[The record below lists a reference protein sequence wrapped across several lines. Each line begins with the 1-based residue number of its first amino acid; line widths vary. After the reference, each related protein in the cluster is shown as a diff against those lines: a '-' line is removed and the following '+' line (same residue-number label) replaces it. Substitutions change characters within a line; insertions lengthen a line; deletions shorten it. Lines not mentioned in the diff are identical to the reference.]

1 MVYMARGKEKQ
12 ALGCPK
18 CRHSAGGC
26 GTCRAKASGEAP
38 KPKAPARSSG
48 GHSGGKTGPPA
59 DWEPPSEGDT
69 IEVEIAD
76 DAGAT
81 SWIKAKVTAVQV
93 DGSFSAK
100 ITTHD
105 DQWDDWFTWSEE
117 DTDWRRKSRRS
128 SRGGG
133 RSSSES
139 MPSTKLRLRV
149 DHRRREAVL
158 LPPLEMKRLSNRPAR
173 GQKAIRFDVLEGTL
187 PYVSVDES
195 LVGQRVRCLTPEL
208 RWAKGSLASFR
219 GNSRFVVRFD
229 KVKKQPERE
238 EEMTLL
244 DHRVELLVDVTPF
257 PPLDEDDAEDCFVEE
272 EEPPERAARK
282 KPRASGRDG
291 ETSGATGDGAGTS
304 TEEGAPAAADEAP
317 AETSAEGV
325 VDGAKE
331 NDAME
336 VCDPGGEDEDADAPA
351 MCGRDGC
358 TLRAWHTGM
367 CMPTVRPEEESSE
380 MRRSSRRASAPTPVP
395 APEPAAETK
404 PMKPD
409 AAEDAGDEKKQIRL
423 FTSKLAASGF
433 RHVRAVPY
441 GSGLTEWVEPA
452 AVAEG
457 VRLVYVAQFW
467 SAGKQQ
473 TLGPV
478 DTAME
483 AATAYT
489 RFVIAEFEEEA
500 AAAAAAEAKAAA
512 RAAAKAAAAEA
523 AAAHAATARAAKAAA
538 AEAAADAHGMRLT
551 RGLRG
556 AASGGGAP
564 LTDAERAERAEREK
578 AERAALAERLEQAD
592 RAAYFAA
599 NQKKKSDG
607 YDDELVG
614 RRVRATRESDGE
626 TSVGTIFERAVG
638 AKRSAASNYK
648 VRYDDGVIEDLTLP
662 DDGVE
667 LQPKDHGDF
676 DESSGRSL
684 EEARKAWK
692 AAAAEEELRA
702 KEDQALEGLTL
713 HTSSKSDTGYRC
725 VTSQYLS
732 RLAVF
737 AYDVR
742 ATKDGRCVH
751 VGRFKSKLQA
761 AVAFA
766 RFISSEPPS
775 TTFGNMVIEPV
786 LPESTKEEGINTVDK
801 ILDVRVTVVDC
812 LEPSDFQEDGL
823 PLTGDTAQEW
833 GKARRTKEAIAA
845 LAAGYSIEQVLRIPR
860 RTKASVAGA
869 AAGIPQES
877 PLASLGAPA
886 LVVLTAAAGAQA
898 AESLD
903 SDVADAAQ
911 DGDAAEAASQPAPEG
926 AMDVDGQDAA
936 AAESAAGAA
945 GGDSG
950 REEAIA
956 SRAKRRGT
964 PELGEIVQVEIEEEG
979 VINWVDAE
987 VRQVMPS
994 NRFYVCV
1001 GNDEDFIES
1010 YGLEDE
1016 FKEWRRTGR
1025 LNDIS
1030 EREISKVEV
1039 REMLVKLRGY
1049 SYLRSK
1055 WMTVPE
1061 IEADGGLSVNIL
1073 KKFEKRLEKGESDES
1088 YKKHMGIE
1096 RIVSHRHRRGAL
1108 EYLVKPVGLSY
1119 AECSWERAPQLTDP
1133 DALESIRRYLAASG
1147 HTPASLQ
1154 GTDMHGTGTA
1164 WLKAGSQLEI
1174 AGKSRHGGEWTT
1186 AKVLQA
1192 GDTDV
1197 LIERKNEVPPPDV
1210 GQTAQPEQQGAGTS
1224 GEQQGEGV
1232 EAEQQ
1237 GEEASAEQQGTK
1249 AEAEQQG
1256 GEAELEQQGM
1266 DVEAEQGAG
1275 ASSDTKDAND
1285 GSPSAEDPQ
1294 KEAQAVASR
1303 APQLKATVRERLPLS
1318 RMRPLP
1324 PRTPKDFRPV
1334 NEQAVQVAH
1343 STGWWAG
1350 VVKSVR
1356 KKGEQLLDDD
1366 KFFAMRRELATKRAA
1381 MQASLQPPQ
1390 SAEELPV
1397 GKRASGR
1404 DGKQWEVVVADD
1416 DGAFHRWAPVRG
1428 MGKGGSGGSKR
1439 RRCGACAGCLAE
1451 NCGSCKYC
1459 LDMPKFGGR
1468 GVMRQ
1473 TCEKRACVSLK
1484 FDDDGDQFRRDDAP
1498 ATARAT
1504 ARKAAQDADTS
1515 GRRSSRQPAVT
1526 KLEPPDGGEPNALV
1540 KGLHPR
1546 RAVAGKRV
1554 VVDYEEED
1562 ESGAPINV
1570 RYPGTVLAY
1579 SVTDGLLVRFDSS
1592 PDDDPTWVD
1601 EAGDDEWE
1609 WEETTKA
1616 EQPPQPDQQPEA
1628 NATDKV
1634 EPTRRSGRRSAS
1646 KQPEEVVQTEVSA
1659 PEMKVEEEGEACASC
1674 GIALWAPGNEML
1686 LCDGPGCEAAYH
1698 IGCLRPPLTSVPQG
1712 DWFCPKCQPNSS
1724 APSSRPASQA
1734 GGAQAPAKSSDG
1746 LIKGKRRNKITG
1758 ARIVVDYE
1766 ENGDDGKPE
1775 IKRYPGVVLAYSSEH
1790 GLLVRFDG
1798 FDDDD
1803 EEGEA
1808 WVEEA
1813 GVDDWDWEESATEA
1827 AKELTCLVVD
1837 AEGTEFWRPLKAL
1850 RPNWV
1855 WWSTEE
1861 GWSIDD
1867 DEPWQKIY
1875 DVEVEAAD
1883 EQEEEDDLLTTAER
1897 EAKAAAL
1904 LRGET
1909 GEEDGAEPNSDE
1921 SGAVEGME
1929 VEESKPNEDADGG
1942 EDEPED
1948 EAGLLRKP
1956 RHARD
1961 DDYEE
1966 DGEEGQD
1973 DDESE
1978 EDEPTEVTGWS
1989 KLDESPDFL
1998 CNGMKLRSY
2007 QLDGLN
2013 WMRLSYYLGRNIILG
2028 DEMGLGKTAQS
2039 VSMLQSLRSIE
2050 GIQGPFL
2057 IVAPLSTLPH
2067 WERELSQWT
2076 DMYWV
2081 NFHGTADARRVVQ
2094 QYEWLVDEKAPRG
2107 QEKYRFHVLLA
2118 NYETV
2123 IQEPDALVAVRWQYL
2138 IVDEGHRLKNRN
2150 SRCLEVMNELRC
2162 KRKLVLSGTPLQ
2174 NHVAELWSMLNF
2186 LEPNKFTGGLGV
2198 DAFLERFGS
2207 LSTGGGTAKQVA
2219 QLNKL
2224 IRPHLL
2230 RREKEDVEQSLPGM
2244 KETLLYVEI
2253 TNLQKM
2259 CYRAV
2264 LERNRELLLRG
2275 AGTAGIGPSFNN
2287 ISMML
2292 RHCCNHPWLI
2302 SDVEEGAL
2310 LDLDQLYGRAPEA
2323 ERSARYTERLIQSS
2337 GKFVLLQKLLP
2348 KLKSEGHR
2356 VLFFSQFTK
2365 VLDLFEDLLEA
2376 EGWGFERLD
2385 GSVSGVARQ
2394 QAIDRFSNPES
2405 DCFVFMLSTRAGGV
2419 GINLTAADRVIVF
2432 DPDWNPQNDVQAMAR
2447 CHRIGQTKA
2456 VQVYKLCTKGTYE
2469 NHMLKLAN
2477 QKLGLEHA
2485 IMRTGEHSERALTS
2499 TGFAKSDKG
2508 PFDAATATQRASQ
2521 IEQLLKNGAQLLMST
2536 EQDQDA
2542 VAFGE
2547 SSIEDILQNYVE
2559 TINDGDGDG
2568 DGDGAGSSKDV
2579 VRSRS
2584 AFSQATVVSE
2594 QGSTISMDDPDF
2606 WSKMLPDDGEA
2617 EAADA
2622 AAKRSGADRIKGL
2635 KFTDFGDTEL
2645 KESGPGRRKSSLGA
2659 ARPGEADGGPDAK
2672 PRKPRAPPFTRT
2684 EIEAVRDRI
2693 LAVGHAAAPEL
2704 EGDGGGELTGEQ
2716 LLAQRCLAARDI
2728 RDVRKACDYVLVA
2741 TLLHA
2746 PAELTATW
2754 SPMELHTVGERAI
2767 RNMGDEVKPKFGGRP
2782 PKRDPQFQVSQRTLV
2797 TKAGGEPRPKGRAPH
2812 TDRGD
2817 PLTWSFVRGKWV
2829 DCSKGGKSTV
2839 KGVPQTPGEREE
2851 VLAENARFEE
2861 SMREIEQKM
2870 FEEWKEHQQNLA
2882 PPPPGACPACPPY
2895 LLHRPHTCKQAG
2907 AEPDAAAEAKARA
2920 KAEPTAEAGAE
2931 AEAGASVGAE
2941 ADVEMADADAGVDA
2955 AQGEEGVAEDTAART
2970 RRALEQLEA
2979 KLRPTRDAAEWLAA
2993 EARESAG
3000 RWLERLLEHRKADD
3014 EEEIKKAARARAAG
3028 RKRAREAA
3036 DVDESREDDEEEHKR
3051 AREADSD

>member
-1 MVYMARGKEKQ
+1 M

-26 GTCRAKASGEAP
+26 GTCRVKAAGEAP
-38 KPKAPARSSG
+38 KPKAPARSG
-48 GHSGGKTGPPA
+48 GGGGGGGGGKNGPPA

-81 SWIKAKVTAVQV
+81 SWIKAKVAAVKA

-105 DQWDDWFTWSEE
+105 DEWDDWFTWSEE
-117 DTDWRRKSRRS
+117 GTDWRRKSRRS
-128 SRGGG
+128 SRGGS
-133 RSSSES
+133 RSSSDS
-139 MPSTKLRLRV
+139 TPSTKLRLRV

-158 LPPLEMKRLSNRPAR
+158 LPPLESKRLSNRPTR
-173 GQKAIRFDVLEGTL
+173 GQKAIRFDVPEGTL

-208 RWAKGSLASFR
+208 RWAKGSLVSSR
-219 GNSRFVVRFD
+219 GNGRFVVRYD
-229 KVKKQPERE
+229 KVKKQAERE
-238 EEMTLL
+238 EEITLL

-257 PPLDEDDAEDCFVEE
+257 PPLDEDDVEECFIEE
-272 EEPPERAARK
+272 EEPPEPAARK
-282 KPRASGRDG
+282 KPRAERRDG
-291 ETSGATGDGAGTS
+291 ETSGATGDGGGTS
-304 TEEGAPAAADEAP
+304 TDEAAPAAEGGAPADA
-317 AETSAEGV
+317 SAEGV

-331 NDAME
+331 EDAME
-336 VCDPGGEDEDADAPA
+336 VVDPEGEEGADTPAP
-351 MCGRDGC
+351 CGRDGMSIVQ
-358 TLRAWHTGM
+358 A
-367 CMPTVRPEEESSE
+367 VDESSE
-380 MRRSSRRASAPTPVP
+380 MRRSSRRGAPSESTPASAL
-395 APEPAAETK
+395 EPAAETK
-404 PMKPD
+404 PIKPD
-409 AAEDAGDEKKQIRL
+409 PADEAGGKKKQMRL

-441 GSGLTEWVEPA
+441 GSGLTEWVEPT
-452 AVAEG
+452 AVDEG
-457 VRLVYVAQFW
+457 VTLVYVAQFW

-483 AATAYT
+483 AAAAYT
-489 RFVIAEFEEEA
+489 RFVIAEFEEEEA
-500 AAAAAAEAKAAA
+500 AAAATEAKAAA
-512 RAAAKAAAAEA
+512 RAAAKATAAEA
-523 AAAHAATARAAKAAA
+523 AAAHAATARAAEEAA
-538 AEAAADAHGMRLT
+538 AEAAAEAQGMRLT

-556 AASGGGAP
+556 PATSGGP
-564 LTDAERAERAEREK
+564 SLTEAERAERAEREK
-578 AERAALAERLEQAD
+578 VERAALAERLEQAD

-626 TSVGTIFERAVG
+626 PSVGTIFERAVG
-638 AKRSAASNYK
+638 AKRSAAGNYK

-662 DDGVE
+662 DEGVE
-667 LQPKDHGDF
+667 LQPKDYGDF
-676 DESSGRSL
+676 DESSGGSL

-692 AAAAEEELRA
+692 AEVAEDELRA

-713 HTSSKSDTGYRC
+713 HTSSKSETGYRC

-751 VGRFKSKLQA
+751 VGRFKSKVQA

-766 RFISSEPPS
+766 RFISSEPAS

-812 LEPSDFQEDGL
+812 LEPSDFLENGL
-823 PLTGDTAQEW
+823 PLMSGTDEEW
-833 GKARRTKEAIAA
+833 GKARRTKEAVAA
-845 LAAGYSIEQVLRIPR
+845 LAAGYSIEQALRIPR

-869 AAGIPQES
+869 AAGVPQES
-877 PLASLGAPA
+877 PVASLGAPA
-886 LVVLTAAAGAQA
+886 LVVLTATVGAQA
-898 AESLD
+898 AGSAD
-903 SDVADAAQ
+903 ADMADAAQ
-911 DGDAAEAASQPAPEG
+911 DGDAAVEG
-926 AMDVDGQDAA
+926 AMEVDERDAT
-936 AAESAAGAA
+936 AAESAADSA
-945 GGDSG
+945 GTGG
-950 REEAIA
+950 GQAEAIA

-964 PELGEIVQVEIEEEG
+964 PELGEIVQVEIDEEG

-1010 YGLEDE
+1010 YGVEEE

-1030 EREISKVEV
+1030 EREITKVEV

-1061 IEADGGLSVNIL
+1061 IEADGGLTVNIL

-1088 YKKHMGIE
+1088 YKKHLGIE

-1119 AECSWERAPQLTDP
+1119 ADCSWERAPQLTDP

-1154 GTDMHGTGTA
+1154 GTDMHGAGTA

-1197 LIERKNEVPPPDV
+1197 LIERKNEIPPPDT
-1210 GQTAQPEQQGAGTS
+1210 GKTAQLEQQGAGTS
-1224 GEQQGEGV
+1224 AGQQGEEV

-1237 GEEASAEQQGTK
+1237 GEDASAEQQGTK
-1249 AEAEQQG
+1249 AGAEEQGEEAEAEQQC
-1256 GEAELEQQGM
+1256 M

-1275 ASSDTKDAND
+1275 ASSDKRDAND
-1285 GSPSAEDPQ
+1285 GSPSTEDPQ
-1294 KEAQAVASR
+1294 KEAEAVVSAV
-1303 APQLKATVRERLPLS
+1303 PQVQATVRERLPLS

-1334 NEQAVQVAH
+1334 NEQAVQVSH

-1390 SAEELPV
+1390 SAEDLPA
-1397 GKRASGR
+1397 GRRASGR
-1404 DGKQWEVVVADD
+1404 DGRQWEVVVADD

-1428 MGKGGSGGSKR
+1428 VGKGGAGGSKR
-1439 RRCGACAGCLAE
+1439 RRCGVCAGCLAE
-1451 NCGSCKYC
+1451 NCGACKYC

-1473 TCEKRACVSLK
+1473 TCEKRACLSLK
-1484 FDDDGDQFRRDDAP
+1484 FDDDGDQFRRDDAKV
-1498 ATARAT
+1498 TSRAT
-1504 ARKAAQDADTS
+1504 ARKAAKDEDTS
-1515 GRRSSRQPAVT
+1515 GRRSSRQPVPVA
-1526 KLEPPDGGEPNALV
+1526 KLQPPDGGEPNALV

-1546 RAVAGKRV
+1546 RAVVGKRL

-1570 RYPGTVLAY
+1570 RYPATVLAY
-1579 SVTDGLLVRFDSS
+1579 SVIDGLLVRFDGS

-1601 EAGDDEWE
+1601 EAGDDDWE
-1609 WEETTKA
+1609 WEDKIKV
-1616 EQPPQPDQQPEA
+1616 EQPSRSERQRDA
-1628 NATDKV
+1628 NAADKS

-1646 KQPEEVVQTEVSA
+1646 TQQEEVEHVAETAEPPPTTSGPDARPPPPPAGWQWPYEGERLEVETELEDGSTTWVPATVKTLLVDSNFQCVVHQTET
-1659 PEMKVEEEGEACASC
+1659 EGGKFDDWFTWKEEGKD
-1674 GIALWAPGNEML
+1674 WR
-1686 LCDGPGCEAAYH
+1686 
-1698 IGCLRPPLTSVPQG
+1698 RPKLE
-1712 DWFCPKCQPNSS
+1712 D
-1724 APSSRPASQA
+1724 ASSRPPSQA
-1734 GGAQAPAKSSDG
+1734 GGALAPAKSSDG
-1746 LIKGKRRNKITG
+1746 LIRGKRRNKITG

-1766 ENGDDGKPE
+1766 EKGDDGKPE

-1798 FDDDD
+1798 YDDDD

-1813 GVDDWDWEESATEA
+1813 GVDDWDWEESATDV

-1837 AEGTEFWRPLKAL
+1837 AEGTEFWKPLKAL

-1855 WWSTEE
+1855 WWSAEE

-1867 DEPWQKIY
+1867 DEPWQKMY

-1883 EQEEEDDLLTTAER
+1883 EQEEDDDLLTTAER

-1909 GEEDGAEPNSDE
+1909 GEEEDAEPTSDE
-1921 SGAVEGME
+1921 SGAAQGMDVEA
-1929 VEESKPNEDADGG
+1929 SKPNDDVDGG
-1942 EDEPED
+1942 EEETQ
-1948 EAGLLRKP
+1948 EEGGLRKP

-1961 DDYEE
+1961 DDYNE
-1966 DGEEGQD
+1966 DGEEAQD
-1973 DDESE
+1973 DEESE
-1978 EDEPTEVTGWS
+1978 EDEPTEVTGWT
-1989 KLDESPDFL
+1989 KLEESPDFL

-2050 GIQGPFL
+2050 GVQGPFM

-2123 IQEPDALVAVRWQYL
+2123 VQEPDALIAVKWQYL

-2150 SRCLEVMNELRC
+2150 SRCLEVMNLLRC

-2174 NHVAELWSMLNF
+2174 NHVAELWSMLHF
-2186 LEPNKFTGGLGV
+2186 LEQEKFTGSLCV
-2198 DAFLERFGS
+2198 EAFLEKFGS

-2275 AGTAGIGPSFNN
+2275 AGTAGTGPSFNN

-2310 LDLDQLYGRAPEA
+2310 LDLDQLYGGASEA

-2348 KLKSEGHR
+2348 KLRSEGHR

-2365 VLDLFEDLLEA
+2365 VLDLFEDLLES

-2394 QAIDRFSNPES
+2394 QAIDRFSDPES

-2521 IEQLLKNGAQLLMST
+2521 IEQLLKSGAQLLMST

-2559 TINDGDGDG
+2559 TINDGGEGDG
-2568 DGDGAGSSKDV
+2568 AGAGSSKDV

-2594 QGSTISMDDPDF
+2594 QGSTIRMDDPDF
-2606 WSKMLPDDGEA
+2606 WTKMLPGDGEA

-2635 KFTDFGDTEL
+2635 KFSDFGDNDL

-2659 ARPGEADGGPDAK
+2659 QRAGEADGGPDAK
-2672 PRKPRAPPFTRT
+2672 QRKPRAPPFTRT
-2684 EIEAVRDRI
+2684 ELEAVRDRI
-2693 LAVGHAAAPEL
+2693 LAVGHAAAPEID
-2704 EGDGGGELTGEQ
+2704 GDGGGELTGEQ
-2716 LLAQRCLAARDI
+2716 LLAQRCLAARDV

-2741 TLLHA
+2741 TLLRA
-2746 PAELTATW
+2746 PAELTAQW
-2754 SPMELHTVGERAI
+2754 SPIELHTVGERAI
-2767 RNMGDEVKPKFGGRP
+2767 RNMGDEVRPKFGGRQ
-2782 PKRDPQFQVSQRTLV
+2782 PKRDPQFQVAQRTLV

-2812 TDRGD
+2812 TDKGE
-2817 PLTWSFVRGKWV
+2817 PLTWSYERAKWV

-2839 KGVPQTPGEREE
+2839 KGVPQKAGEREE

-2861 SMREIEQKM
+2861 RMREVEQKM
-2870 FEEWKEHQQNLA
+2870 LDEWKEQQQDLA
-2882 PPPPGACPACPPY
+2882 PPPE
-2895 LLHRPHTCKQAG
+2895 
-2907 AEPDAAAEAKARA
+2907 AEAEAAAEA
-2920 KAEPTAEAGAE
+2920 TATAP
-2931 AEAGASVGAE
+2931 VGADAE
-2941 ADVEMADADAGVDA
+2941 VEMADADADVDA
-2955 AQGEEGVAEDTAART
+2955 AQGEEGAAGDPAART

-2979 KLRPTRDAAEWLAA
+2979 KLRPAKDAADWLAA
-2993 EARESAG
+2993 EAKKNAG
-3000 RWLERLLEHRKADD
+3000 RWLERLLQHRKADD
-3014 EEEIKKAARARAAG
+3014 EAEIKKAARARVAGQKRAREEPEADGSREEEEEEEG
-3028 RKRAREAA
+3028 RKRAREA
-3036 DVDESREDDEEEHKR
+3036 ESD
-3051 AREADSD
+3051 